1 MCDNIGRHKTEYYL
15 RFLFVC
21 GLILGHATLYTQTRT
36 VSGRV
41 VDANTGE
48 RLPYATV
55 IIEGTKTGT
64 QSNVEGFFLLQ
75 NVPDTSLTLH
85 VTYMGYAP
93 AEVTVR
99 PATST
104 TNIIVRLTQTSIYVE
119 GVTVSAAQT
128 EFIKTEAV
136 PSLTT
141 LSPEQIIT
149 LPNVGQVDVMRSL
162 QLLPG
167 ISATDDGSSGLYV
180 RGGTP
185 DQNLIL
191 FDGMT
196 VYHVDHF
203 FGFFSAFN
211 PDAIKDIQIYKG
223 AFPARFG
230 GRLSSVIDMVGKSG
244 NTQEIHG
251 TAGLSLL
258 SGNATVDGPLLG
270 GSFLVSVRRSYSD
283 ILASSTYNTLY
294 KFLTGSDAPQATSG
308 PQGFGG
314 FGNAVAEQQ
323 TPNSAFLDLNGKL
336 SFNITSRYILS
347 TSVYGSSDN
356 YDLSRQS
363 STQNVPGFGSQ
374 FTVPSNDNN
383 TQQGNRGVSIKLFAQ
398 WRDNFY
404 SNVILAYDG
413 YTSNYTSGLGSRNG
427 SSQQFATN
435 EDNHIDDGTLSLDN
449 VWKTSSSHDLGFG
462 LQLSQTQL
470 GYTLSG
476 SNQGD
481 ASRNIL
487 ELDQHSLQNA
497 AYVQDTWKQSDR
509 LTLTGGLR
517 VNYFSVTDSWALE
530 PRFSSRYQLT
540 ESVSLK
546 TAFGI
551 HHQYV
556 NRIVN
561 EDVTQGSR
569 DFWILADDSLPP
581 SKAIHYVVGATWE
594 NENYVVDVEGY
605 YKSLSNLVEFTQR
618 FRRQALDLYTF
629 LTGDGRVRGID
640 ILLQKKTGILNGW
653 ISYTL
658 GKAESRYPEY
668 NNGQY
673 FPSDDDQTNELKV
686 VANVNIGSGWNAS
699 ATFIYATGKPYTAPV
714 SQYSLVLL
722 DSSTFSYTHV
732 SQKNAYRLPAYQRT
746 DISVS
751 KKFRLQSSSLD
762 VGLSLFN
769 LFNHTNI
776 SYYQYDLSSQPIIIT
791 KVTGLG
797 FLPSVFVQYE
807 F

>member
-1 MCDNIGRHKTEYYL
+1 MVNYNRCCKIECYL
-15 RFLFVC
+15 RFVLVC
-21 GLILGHATLYTQTRT
+21 GLISGYASLSAQTRA

-41 VDANTGE
+41 IDANTGE
-48 RLPYATV
+48 RLPYATIV
-55 IIEGTKTGT
+55 VQGTKMGT

-75 NVPDTSLTLH
+75 NVPDTSLILQ
-85 VTYMGYAP
+85 VTYMGYASK
-93 AEVTVR
+93 EVAVD
-99 PATST
+99 PATSAT
-104 TNIIVRLTQTSIYVE
+104 SIIIRLAQTSIDVE
-119 GVTVSAAQT
+119 GVTVSAAQI
-128 EFIKTEAV
+128 EFIKTETV

-141 LSPEQIIT
+141 LSPAQIAT

-223 AFPARFG
+223 AFPAKFG

-244 NTQEIHG
+244 NTQEFHG

-258 SGNATVDGPLLG
+258 SGNATIEGPLLG
-270 GSFLVSVRRSYSD
+270 GSFLVSARRSYSD
-283 ILASSTYNTLY
+283 IIASGTYNTLY
-294 KFLTGSDAPQATSG
+294 KFLTGTNAPQASNG
-308 PQGFGG
+308 SQGFGG
-314 FGNAVAEQQ
+314 FGNTVAQQQ
-323 TPNSAFLDLNGKL
+323 TPNSAFLDLNAKL
-336 SFNITSRYILS
+336 SYNITSQYIVS
-347 TSVYGSSDN
+347 TSAYASNDN
-356 YDLSRQS
+356 YDLSQQS
-363 STQNVPGFGSQ
+363 STQNVPGFGSR
-374 FTVPSNDNN
+374 FTVPSNSNN
-383 TQQGNRGVSIKLFAQ
+383 TQQGNKGASIKLFAQ
-398 WRDNFY
+398 WSDNFY
-404 SNVILAYDG
+404 SNIILAYDG
-413 YTSNYTSGLGSRNG
+413 YTSTYTSSLGSRTG
-427 SSQQFATN
+427 GSQQFATN
-435 EDNHIDDGTLSLDN
+435 EDNHIDDGTFSIDD
-449 VWKTSSSHDLGFG
+449 VWKTNPFHELGFG
-462 LQLSQTQL
+462 LSLTQTKL
-470 GYTLSG
+470 GYALSG
-476 SNQGD
+476 ATQG
-481 ASRNIL
+481 ATSRNIL
-487 ELDQHSLQNA
+487 ELDQQGLQNA
-497 AYVQDTWKQSDR
+497 VYVQDTWSQFDR

-517 VNYFSVTDSWALE
+517 ANFFSVTNAWSLE
-530 PRFSSRYQLT
+530 PRFSLRYQLT
-540 ESVSLK
+540 ENVSLK
-546 TAFGI
+546 AAFGI
-551 HHQYV
+551 HHQYA

-561 EDVTQGSR
+561 EDITQGSR

-594 NENYVVDVEGY
+594 NENYAVDVEGY
-605 YKSLSNLVEFTQR
+605 YKYLNNLVEFTQR

-629 LTGDGRVRGID
+629 LIGDGRVRGID
-640 ILLQKKTGILNGW
+640 VLLQKKTGTLNGW

-668 NNGQY
+668 NNAQY

-686 VANVNIGSGWNAS
+686 VANVDIGSGWNAS

-722 DSSTFSYTHV
+722 DSATFSYTHV

-751 KKFRLQSSSLD
+751 KKFRLESSSLD

-776 SYYQYDLSSQPIIIT
+776 SYYQYDLTSQPIIIT

>member
-1 MCDNIGRHKTEYYL
+1 MCDNIGRYKTEYYL

-75 NVPDTSLTLH
+75 NVPDTSLTLQ

-128 EFIKTEAV
+128 QFIKTEAV

-258 SGNATVDGPLLG
+258 SGNAAVDGPLLG

-308 PQGFGG
+308 PQGFSG
-314 FGNAVAEQQ
+314 FGNAVTEQQ

-336 SFNITSRYILS
+336 SFNITSRYLLS

-413 YTSNYTSGLGSRNG
+413 YTSTYTSGLGSRNG

-476 SNQGD
+476 SNQGN

-517 VNYFSVTDSWALE
+517 VNYFSVTHSWALE

-546 TAFGI
+546 AAFGI

-594 NENYVVDVEGY
+594 NQNYVVDVEGY

-658 GKAESRYPEY
+658 GKAASRYPEY

-686 VANVNIGSGWNAS
+686 VANVNIGRGWNAS

-751 KKFRLQSSSLD
+751 KKIRLQSSSLD

-791 KVTGLG
+791 EVTGLG
-797 FLPSVFVQYE
+797 FLPSVFVQYK